1 MNTKDIAGLAKFVA
15 PSRGD
20 GIPDSL
26 KASSAGEKAEAAAV
40 AELEGQEEQSAEINF
55 TEDGAK
61 VYFDEPQRAISKG
74 QAAVFYDGDTV
85 LGGGT
90 IV

>member
-40 AELEGQEEQSAEINF
+40 AELEGQEEQSADPAEENGT
-55 TEDGAK
+55 TESTKSLFANSSYIFDNTVFPLAK
-61 VYFDEPQRAISKG
+61 
-74 QAAVFYDGDTV
+74 
-85 LGGGT
+85 LG
-90 IV
+90 ILIPNS

>member
-26 KASSAGEKAEAAAV
+26 KASSAGKKAEDAAM
-40 AELEGQEEQSAEINF
+40 AELEAQEYSKADPAESEES
-55 TEDGAK
+55 TEST
-61 VYFDEPQRAISKG
+61 ES
-74 QAAVFYDGDTV
+74 TESESEE
-85 LGGGT
+85 
-90 IV
+90 